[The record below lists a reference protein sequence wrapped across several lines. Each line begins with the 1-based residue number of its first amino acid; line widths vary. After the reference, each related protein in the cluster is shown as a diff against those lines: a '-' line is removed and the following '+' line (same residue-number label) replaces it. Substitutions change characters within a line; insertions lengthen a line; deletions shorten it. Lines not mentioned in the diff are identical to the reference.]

1 MEEKSTRAIGEKIK
15 AFQNLKSATDIT
27 DQASLDY
34 YNKEIARLNL
44 LSQKTDELSKKR
56 VLDAQKKMEG
66 GPISQPAVLY
76 GLDDA
81 LFDINGELPVFD
93 DLAQLPDQLKPM
105 QTKLLEIKE
114 DCIDVSST
122 VNAAFSD
129 LAVGFGENIGELI
142 AGSGNLQG
150 FATLVA
156 GTFADMAINVGK
168 TAISTGIAVEGIK
181 LALKSLNP
189 FVAIAAGAA
198 LVALGTA
205 VKSSLG
211 KIANGG
217 STSGTF
223 SGNTYSNEVNIG
235 NTKDYSSGMDS
246 GKINV
251 IVSGELK
258 AKGSNL
264 VAAINSE
271 NIRKGLTT

>member
-1 MEEKSTRAIGEKIK
+1 M
-15 AFQNLKSATDIT
+15 
-27 DQASLDY
+27 
-34 YNKEIARLNL
+34 
-44 LSQKTDELSKKR
+44 
-56 VLDAQKKMEG
+56 
-66 GPISQPAVLY
+66 Y

-93 DLAQLPDQLKPM
+93 DLAQLPDKLEPVR
-105 QTKLLEIKE
+105 TKLQEIQK
-114 DCIDVSST
+114 DCIDVSDV
-122 VNAAFSD
+122 VNAAFND

-142 AGSGNLQG
+142 AGSGDLQG

-168 TAISTGIAVEGIK
+168 TAISTGIAVKGIQ
-181 LALKSLNP
+181 LALESLNWAA
-189 FVAIAAGAA
+189 AIAAGVA

-211 KIANGG
+211 KIADGG
-217 STSGTF
+217 NASGTF
-223 SGNTYSNEVNIG
+223 SENAYSNEVNIG

>member
-1 MEEKSTRAIGEKIK
+1 MHK
-15 AFQNLKSATDIT
+15 
-27 DQASLDY
+27 
-34 YNKEIARLNL
+34 
-44 LSQKTDELSKKR
+44 
-56 VLDAQKKMEG
+56 KKMEG

-271 NIRKGLTT
+271 NMRKGLTT